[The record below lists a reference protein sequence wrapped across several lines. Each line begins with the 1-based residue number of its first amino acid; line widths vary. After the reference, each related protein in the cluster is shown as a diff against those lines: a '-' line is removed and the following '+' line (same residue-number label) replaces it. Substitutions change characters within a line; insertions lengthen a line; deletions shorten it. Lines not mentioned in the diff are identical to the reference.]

1 MANFVIVDDH
11 PIVRVAIRLV
21 LENAGHRVSAEAVDG
36 DNIFSLIKENG
47 ADAAI
52 IDIDLPG
59 IDGIEAVRESS
70 HRGLINSGDC
80 DEREKRGILRL

>member
-36 DNIFSLIKENG
+36 DNIFS
-47 ADAAI
+47 
-52 IDIDLPG
+52 
-59 IDGIEAVRESS
+59 
-70 HRGLINSGDC
+70 
-80 DEREKRGILRL
+80 